1 MEGLFLYLSVETKY
15 MKKSKILETDRLLI
29 RPTNV
34 DDAAFILELL
44 NTPKWISFIGD
55 RKVETIKEAQ
65 KYIEVKMVPQ
75 LQRLGF
81 TNNTV
86 ILKDGNE
93 KIGICGLFDREEIT
107 GTLELGFAFLPI
119 YERNGYAFESATR
132 LIKFGFEELEINS
145 IRALT
150 APKNIASQNLLVK
163 LGFDFQGEITFA
175 EDEEI
180 SRWYEMVKNNYFVFF
195 IN

>member
-1 MEGLFLYLSVETKY
+1 
-15 MKKSKILETDRLLI
+15 MKIYPNLETDRLLI

-55 RKVETIKEAQ
+55 RKVKTIKEAQ

-119 YERNGYAFESATR
+119 YERNGYAFESANR

-180 SRWYEMVKNNYFVFF
+180 AIWYEMVKK
-195 IN
+195 

>member
-1 MEGLFLYLSVETKY
+1 
-15 MKKSKILETDRLLI
+15 MKIYPNLETDRLLI

-55 RKVETIKEAQ
+55 RKVKTIKEAQ

-93 KIGICGLFDREEIT
+93 KIGICGLFDRE
-107 GTLELGFAFLPI
+107 GLEDVDIGFAFLPKF
-119 YERNGYAFESATR
+119 EKKGYAYEASKKVLDHGFSEFNFKSVSAITIKENRESQK
-132 LIKFGFEELEINS
+132 LIE
-145 IRALT
+145 
-150 APKNIASQNLLVK
+150 K
-163 LGFDFQGEITFA
+163 LGLTYQGEIQIPND
-175 EDEEI
+175 DEVLMLYRI
-180 SRWYEMVKNNYFVFF
+180 LNPNK
-195 IN
+195 